1 MMVRQAVPVTVGGF
15 LLVEGRRQNMSK
27 AEKQAVFPTHSA
39 PIPGKFLNNVCVSSL
54 NELQKSFFPE
64 KRQKED
70 TPLLNLQAGV
80 K

>member
-1 MMVRQAVPVTVGGF
+1 
-15 LLVEGRRQNMSK
+15 MSK
-27 AEKQAVFPTHSA
+27 AEKRGVFPTHSA
-39 PIPGKFLNNVCVSSL
+39 PIPGKFSNNVCVSSL

-70 TPLLNLQAGV
+70 TPLLNLRTQHMFACAGRALYFSRGSSWNL